1 MGGQLF
7 NTLHVYNK
15 PSQPWYFCRRGARW
29 PSRFSSR
36 IVASHRLILSLAC
49 VVRERRDKF
58 PNVRIFPYI
67 YTRADRIETRIP
79 INSKN
84 SLLSRLTR
92 WFEWIPFRTSLP
104 LHLTIVY
111 DHRSLPRN
119 DLGDCETR
127 VHTKQRFI
135 SLGTRGKY
143 PWNTNRIGMI
153 DSGLTTN
160 LNQCFIHR
168 EEGYFS
174 LLFSSVEKV
183 LNSSIYSSSPRLD
196 PFWPVNESHR
206 V

>member
-1 MGGQLF
+1 MIFLSTWCEMTKPIF
-7 NTLHVYNK
+7 ESHSCK
-15 PSQPWYFCRRGARW
+15 PSSYSLSCVRCEGAAWQISQR
-29 PSRFSSR
+29 
-36 IVASHRLILSLAC
+36 AN
-49 VVRERRDKF
+49 F
-58 PNVRIFPYI
+58 PVYI

-183 LNSSIYSSSPRLD
+183 LNSSIYSFSPRLD